1 MSHEIVDERTLQST
15 KFKII
20 INSTIIG
27 KLQFERYKVQNFYN
41 VQKIKHTHNV
51 TVEGNG
57 LMMILIYN
65 SSAKLHFELY
75 KIP

>member
-27 KLQFERYKVQNFYN
+27 KLQFERYTAQNFYN
-41 VQKIKHTHNV
+41 VQNTHNV